1 MPPAGC
7 VGKLLAPAMQQPSG
21 SEYDDRDVP
30 KPRGTS
36 KKLKMTRSDGS
47 NRSSGE
53 LRIAQLLSGLDVL
66 VVEEMWWKQCRGE
79 RQPLRFDFFVVVNG
93 RAGVIE
99 FDGEQHFKPV
109 VTATFIMTEE
119 GLAQRKD
126 YDLRKN
132 RFCRDRGISMLRV
145 SYEEQERIERWIT
158 DYVRDLGAARV
169 PIFRFSSPLLYVNPF
184 GDEPGGCAVC

>member
-1 MPPAGC
+1 MQKPP
-7 VGKLLAPAMQQPSG
+7 PSEG
-21 SEYDDRDVP
+21 EADDREQP

-36 KKLKMTRSDGS
+36 KKLKMTRTDGS
-47 NRSSGE
+47 GRSSGE

-66 VVEEMWWKQCRGE
+66 VLEEMWWKQCRGDH
-79 RQPLRFDFFVVVNG
+79 QPLRFDFFVVVNG

-99 FDGEQHFKPV
+99 FDGEQHFRTV
-109 VTATFIMTEE
+109 VTPTFIMTEE

-145 SYEEQERIERWIT
+145 SHAEQDQVERWVT
-158 DYVRDLGAARV
+158 DYVRDLGAART
-169 PIFRFSSPLLYVNPF
+169 PIFRFSSALLYVNPF
-184 GDEPGGCAVC
+184 GEDAGRCAVC